1 MIPHQI
7 RTDKNSRGKRRK
19 ACFHSRFPLEFLP
32 AGWPALIDRSCAATS
47 SCVAAIYK
55 GAVLNCYCMKKATKH
70 ENKEGLKMAKLNQGD
85 VFPALPVNLLYG
97 GEAVTTDLFTE
108 PKTVIWALRYIGC
121 TVCR

>member
-1 MIPHQI
+1 
-7 RTDKNSRGKRRK
+7 
-19 ACFHSRFPLEFLP
+19 
-32 AGWPALIDRSCAATS
+32 
-47 SCVAAIYK
+47 
-55 GAVLNCYCMKKATKH
+55 
-70 ENKEGLKMAKLNQGD
+70 MAKLNQGD